1 MSDGDDVL
9 IDSNL
14 NMKFGSNFSDVSYLS
29 AGLFD
34 LVYICKRFAL
44 IDLLYK
50 KEKPILI
57 LDDPF
62 ANFDDEKLE
71 IAKSL
76 VQELSKKYQILLFTC
91 QKSRA

>member
-1 MSDGDDVL
+1 MKL
-9 IDSNL
+9 NDSL
-14 NMKFGSNFSDVSYLS
+14 SDVFYLS

-50 KEKPILI
+50 KEKPVLI

-62 ANFDDEKLE
+62 ANLDDEKLD
-71 IAKSL
+71 IAKKMIK
-76 VQELSKKYQILLFTC
+76 QMAENYQILLFTC
-91 QKSRA
+91 QKARA

>member
-1 MSDGDDVL
+1 M
-9 IDSNL
+9 
-14 NMKFGSNFSDVSYLS
+14 
-29 AGLFD
+29 
-34 LVYICKRFAL
+34 